1 MEYRISDLLD
11 DIPEMNIDI
20 QPKAS
25 ASSKRIKELTMK
37 KIHAEN
43 KKTHRGLGAIGKA
56 ILIAA
61 MIAAL
66 AIPVAAAGG
75 FQITGWLEGI
85 FNPPSSEYN
94 DDQLLG
100 SVSKNWEVSG
110 WVVNLAAT
118 DASAEGLTLTCEQW
132 DNEAVQKSGSL
143 NVDDSFWLETY
154 QDGSYVKLPEKEI
167 PAGELVPVKADAI
180 TEYPIS
186 WADSYGSLEPGSYRI
201 GKNFTY
207 IAEDGK
213 QEIVPLYAKFRVF
226 DQDMGSVVKEHQEML
241 ETLRTSD
248 SYHLAET
255 RYYEG
260 DDEFEFDWVT
270 DTYWKFGEDWLEETC
285 AYREDGSLFSR
296 KGVVYRD
303 GKGYSLEWSGDSV
316 TSPLSAYTSIDYLD
330 DMNRDMWAG
339 SFELIDSRVG
349 QVTGMDNSTTFLMYY
364 SEIKDFEYFTVT
376 MTADEQGKLA
386 SAYSGWV
393 SDTEFTKEE
402 ITTRKELEVFD
413 TPADEIAKIIN
424 AQNVTDPVP
433 FSWAEDQAK
442 YPDGKNSDF
451 VNTTAK
457 PIGSGE
463 EAIERAKNEC
473 VIEYQNKASAA
484 YDKDAQMWR
493 VDLSYSQDSARH
505 QLVYLTADGITK
517 LVVLPEGE

>member
-1 MEYRISDLLD
+1 MEYHISGLLD
-11 DIPEMNIDI
+11 DIPEVTIAI

-37 KIHAEN
+37 KIHTEN
-43 KKTHRGLGAIGKA
+43 KKTRRGLGAIGKA

-66 AIPVAAAGG
+66 AIPVVAAGG
-75 FQITGWLEGI
+75 FQITGWLEDI

-110 WVVNLAAT
+110 WVVEL
-118 DASAEGLTLTCEQW
+118 SAKEPSAQGLTLSCNQLG
-132 DNEAVQKSGSL
+132 NEAVQKSGSL
-143 NVDDSFWLETY
+143 NVDDSFWLEVW
-154 QDGSYVKLPEKEI
+154 QDGSYVKLAEKDI

-186 WADSYGSLEPGSYRI
+186 WADSYGTLEPGSYRI

-226 DQDMGSVVKEHQEML
+226 DQDMGGVVKEHQEML

-255 RYYEG
+255 RYYES

-296 KGVVYRD
+296 MGVMYRD

-330 DMNRDMWAG
+330 DVNRDMWAG
-339 SFELIDSRVG
+339 RFELIDSRVG

-413 TPADEIAKIIN
+413 TPADEIASIIN
-424 AQNVTDPVP
+424 AQNVTDPVS
-433 FSWAEDQAK
+433 FSWAEDQVK
-442 YPDGKNSDF
+442 YPEGKTEGF
-451 VNTTAK
+451 ANTESK
-457 PIGSGE
+457 PIGSAE
-463 EAIERAKNEC
+463 EAIARAKNEC
-473 VIEYQNKASAA
+473 TLEYQNKATAA
-484 YDKDAQMWR
+484 YDKEANMWR
-493 VDLSYSQDSARH
+493 VELGYSQDRTAK
-505 QLVYLTADGITK
+505 QIVYLTADGITQ
-517 LVVLPEGE
+517 LVALPEGE